1 MGKEIKH
8 DEEKLDLYS
17 QAIFKSTIE
26 SHSKK
31 LDYNKQIERI
41 KRLIRDYVE
50 GLE

>member
-17 QAIFKSTIE
+17 QAIYKSTIE

-31 LDYNKQIERI
+31 MDYNKQIERI